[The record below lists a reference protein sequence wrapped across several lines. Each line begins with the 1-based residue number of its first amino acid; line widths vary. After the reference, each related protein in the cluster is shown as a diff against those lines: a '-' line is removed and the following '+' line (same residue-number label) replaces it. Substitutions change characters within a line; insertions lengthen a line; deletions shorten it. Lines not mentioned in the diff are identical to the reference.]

1 MKKKSFILALSLLGA
16 LVLGGCGG
24 TEPTEPPHTH
34 EWNDPTWVW
43 DGYTKATAHFVC
55 KTDETH
61 THDEVATNNQ
71 IGRSTTE
78 VTCETDGKEVYTAKV
93 TFEGKEYSDTKT
105 NVIEHP
111 GHDENEYGFCSR
123 CGEYMGEDLAFVIED
138 GLGSLMKQWGSL
150 SAGVSVCFRAKATNG
165 HGYHVE
171 NFEAQETWTEE
182 DLLND
187 FKVFTLKNRVVTSY
201 DYTIGEAAVEPTQ
214 LGDDGYLYFV
224 LNPSV
229 AKTDATI
236 TFVENHLYNEAGVCK
251 HEGHHRGTAIPSTGE
266 ITGIKSDTLMTN
278 QYYRFENAKE
288 LHKYSYGVGGD
299 LALPDVTVYY
309 VTDSYEAKVYDYTE
323 KLPEGINALYIVI
336 EFSTAVE
343 DGSFEI
349 HITEH
354 NATHGFCE
362 TCQLPACEELS
373 YEVPTD
379 PLDIVEGTTY
389 VYCFDDTSTHS
400 FKFSTI
406 DSTDVTIDGMFNAEN
421 SSFHLYAWYVY
432 QGFIEIPATDH
443 DTGYVAYELDEA
455 AGDIEYVFFEFTA
468 QVSATNA
475 RVVIGP
481 IA

>member
-1 MKKKSFILALSLLGA
+1 MKKKGFVLVLSLLGA

-24 TEPTEPPHTH
+24 TEPTEPSHTH
-34 EWNDPTWVW
+34 DWNEPTWVW

-55 KTDETH
+55 KTDESH
-61 THDEVATNNQ
+61 THDEVATNDQ
-71 IGRSTTE
+71 IGKSTTE
-78 VTCETDGKEVYTAKV
+78 ATCETDGKDVYTAKV
-93 TFEGKEYSDTKT
+93 TFEGKEYIDTKT

-111 GHDENEYGFCSR
+111 GHNINEYGFCSR
-123 CGEYMGEDLAFVIED
+123 CNEYLGEDIAFELVD
-138 GLGSLMKQWGSL
+138 NLGSFQKQWTSL
-150 SAGVSVCFRAKATNG
+150 SAGVSVYFRAKATNG

-171 NFEAQETWTEE
+171 DFEAQETWTEE
-182 DLLND
+182 SFLED
-187 FKVFTLKNRVVTSY
+187 FKIFTLKNGAITFY
-201 DYTIGEAAVEPTQ
+201 DYTISVEASEPVE

-229 AKTDATI
+229 TKTNAMI

-251 HEGHHRGTAIPSTGE
+251 HEGYHEGTAIPASGE
-266 ITGIKSDTLMTN
+266 ISGIKSDTSMRN

-288 LHKYSYGVGGD
+288 LHKYSYGVNGD
-299 LALPDVTVYY
+299 LPLTYVTVYY
-309 VTDSYEAKVYDYTE
+309 VTSEYQAEVYDYTT
-323 KLPEGINALYIVI
+323 KLPEGVDALYVVI
-336 EFSTAVE
+336 EFLTAVE
-343 DGSFEI
+343 DGGFEI
-349 HITEH
+349 HISEH

-362 TCQLPACEELS
+362 ECQLPACEELS

-406 DSTDVTIDGMFNAEN
+406 DSTDVTIDGMFDAEK

-432 QGFIEIPATDH
+432 QGFIEIPAADH
-443 DTGYVAYELDEA
+443 DTDYVTYELDEA

-468 QVSATNA
+468 QVSATSA